1 MRTDYHHFSWA
12 FDAANLGL
20 DIPAGSAAEVVHLRA
35 RLIPNSLQRTI
46 DECGGCL
53 QLPGFAGDVP
63 FADIAG
69 EEPHIAAQL
78 AFEFKLGRVQRL
90 ERAHR
95 STAGRPEHPPPRA
108 EQEESIHNNSIQD

>member
-1 MRTDYHHFSWA
+1 MRADYHHFCWA

-35 RLIPNSLQRTI
+35 RSIPNSLQRTI

-53 QLPGFAGDVP
+53 QLLGFAGDVP

-69 EEPHIAAQL
+69 EELHIAAQL